1 MKISPSMLFCLFL
14 ISCSSSQKTPA
25 AIENAPNLGTI
36 APTGTPA
43 ADANSANG
51 ATTSSATTAASTTT
65 GTAPGAIPTPAATTA
80 TIAPPTDPKAAKPGD
95 LTAVTTKTGDPK
107 LVDFTCEALIEKS
120 KDETFALKGL
130 AALRAKKNC
139 KDFTF
144 DVKKLT
150 DFEKRVYAEQIQ
162 EFDITTP
169 PPTSSLSIADLK
181 KNVKLAKTPAEKVK
195 AYRQLRSKEKSAGL
209 RNDFLKTTADLYNWT
224 KADLKKNK
232 TSAEARTNYYEASLL
247 FARTFWTESKL
258 NRADDVLIDALRLLK
273 GTTSVA
279 EIYFVTGRMAEERQE
294 IEKAVQM
301 YDLALE
307 DVKTYKPKTVSFT
320 SDKLMWIKS
329 WILYKEKK
337 WSEAE
342 KSFAAL
348 SEATTDL
355 SERSRSNFFRSR
367 ALTQLERKEESKA
380 LLEKITQEDFFGY
393 YGLIAYYEMGKK
405 LPALSKIKYEKKFLF
420 DLNLSFLK
428 PIERNIFMDLIRYGE
443 VDIAEKAVGIL
454 SRNPDNQLNLGLYLA
469 EKGERYLPLFAA
481 FGKQDNNNRIEVM
494 INYGHLLYPQPYPE
508 RVKAMAEKTALP
520 TSLIYSI
527 MKQESAFNEKTRSHA
542 DAIGLMQMIP
552 RLAKQISKKFQV
564 PYKVPEDLYKPEIN
578 IQLGSYELMEQVR
591 KQDGQLTYVAAAYNA
606 GGGALNGWL
615 KNRYRAN
622 IVEFI
627 EEIPYEETRT
637 YVKLIARNMLF
648 YDRISKR
655 DEEHAFPAEFLAS
668 NESKKNVSLKN

>member
-1 MKISPSMLFCLFL
+1 MRISPSILFCLFL

-25 AIENAPNLGTI
+25 AIENAPNLGAI
-36 APTGTPA
+36 APTGTQTLEA
-43 ADANSANG
+43 
-51 ATTSSATTAASTTT
+51 SATTATSATAGTNASTTAT
-65 GTAPGAIPTPAATTA
+65 LPA
-80 TIAPPTDPKAAKPGD
+80 DPKAAKPGD

-107 LVDFTCEALIEKS
+107 LVDFTCETLIEKS

-144 DVKKLT
+144 EVKKLS

-169 PPTSSLSIADLK
+169 PPTSTLSINDLK
-181 KNVKLAKTPAEKVK
+181 KNVKLAKTAAEKVK
-195 AYRQLRSKEKSAGL
+195 AFRQLRAKEKSAGL
-209 RNDFLKTTADLYNWT
+209 RNDFLKTTADLYNYT
-224 KADLKKNK
+224 KAELKKNK
-232 TSAEARTNYYEASLL
+232 TLPENRTNYYEAALL

-320 SDKLMWIKS
+320 PDRLLWIKS

-342 KSFAAL
+342 KSFATL
-348 SEATTDL
+348 SETTTDL

-367 ALTQLERKEESKA
+367 ALTQLDRKEDAKA

-405 LPALSKIKYEKKFLF
+405 LPALSKIKFEKKFLF

-443 VDIAEKAVGIL
+443 IDIAEKAVGIL

-494 INYGHLLYPQPYPE
+494 VNYGHLLYPQPYPD
-508 RVKAMAEKTALP
+508 RVKTMSEKTAVP
-520 TSLIYSI
+520 ASLIYSI

-542 DAIGLMQMIP
+542 DAMGLMQMIP
-552 RLAKQISKKFQV
+552 RLAKQISKKFSV
-564 PYKVPEDLYKPEIN
+564 PYKAPEDLYKPDIN

-648 YDRISKR
+648 YDRVSKR
-655 DEEHAFPAEFLAS
+655 DEEHAFPADFLAS
-668 NESKKNVSLKN
+668 NESKKDVSLKN